1 MRPASS
7 IALAAT
13 LGLLLAASPAPA
25 EAQTGTTQTQKKRTQ
40 ITVKKRSYLDAGTTV
55 KPGSMNYHDYAF
67 GPAMRVPTYGPAGS
81 ENMLGGD
88 RWPLLRWWEF

>member
-1 MRPASS
+1 MRLASYVVM
-7 IALAAT
+7 AAT
-13 LGLLLAASPAPA
+13 FGLLTAAVPV
-25 EAQTGTTQTQKKRTQ
+25 EAQTGATQKKRTQ

-67 GPAMRVPTYGPAGS
+67 GPAMRTPTYGPPGS
-81 ENMLGGD
+81 ENLLGGD